1 MDTTSIEL
9 NELEIVGRGVTSEVY
24 RLDDEKV
31 LKLFTKDYS
40 KEVVDYE
47 AGIAYEVQRLN
58 VSAPKIYGIVTI
70 GERYG
75 IVYEY
80 IKGMSL
86 ADELSNNRQDA
97 KAIEEI
103 IDELVRKQL
112 EVGIVE
118 SPALPKQK
126 TRFRLQLDRTHL
138 DEKTKNKMNAY
149 LASMPEKNNVCHGDF
164 HPGNIQRVGDRLV
177 LLDWMNCYSGN
188 IEGDL
193 IRSILT
199 METPYLPTHGTQEE
213 DSNFR
218 SFKQYL
224 AKLYKQTVLSKYDI
238 ENYGAWL
245 AIGAGLKLSDGLADE
260 QPWLNNI
267 IEENLKYLAIV

>member
-1 MDTTSIEL
+1 M
-9 NELEIVGRGVTSEVY
+9 GRGVTSEVY

-86 ADELSNNRQDA
+86 ADELSNNRQDT

-103 IDELVRKQL
+103 IDEECAAAIAGEKSAE
-112 EVGIVE
+112 EVAEILDSRLGI
-118 SPALPKQK
+118 
-126 TRFRLQLDRTHL
+126 
-138 DEKTKNKMNAY
+138 Y
-149 LASMPEKNNVCHGDF
+149 LSE
-164 HPGNIQRVGDRLV
+164 
-177 LLDWMNCYSGN
+177 
-188 IEGDL
+188 
-193 IRSILT
+193 RS
-199 METPYLPTHGTQEE
+199 
-213 DSNFR
+213 
-218 SFKQYL
+218 
-224 AKLYKQTVLSKYDI
+224 
-238 ENYGAWL
+238 
-245 AIGAGLKLSDGLADE
+245 
-260 QPWLNNI
+260 
-267 IEENLKYLAIV
+267 

>member
-1 MDTTSIEL
+1 M

-126 TRFRLQLDRTHL
+126 TR
-138 DEKTKNKMNAY
+138 
-149 LASMPEKNNVCHGDF
+149 
-164 HPGNIQRVGDRLV
+164 
-177 LLDWMNCYSGN
+177 
-188 IEGDL
+188 
-193 IRSILT
+193 
-199 METPYLPTHGTQEE
+199 
-213 DSNFR
+213 
-218 SFKQYL
+218 
-224 AKLYKQTVLSKYDI
+224 
-238 ENYGAWL
+238 
-245 AIGAGLKLSDGLADE
+245 
-260 QPWLNNI
+260 
-267 IEENLKYLAIV
+267 